1 MIENDEILNTMK
13 LSEVS
18 NEFRRQRI
26 QEIVEESLSNEKEV
40 QIDRLI
46 QANSILKSE
55 LLKYDEENEKIK
67 KIYQEEVGKF
77 QKTMSEF
84 EDLIQR
90 ESHAKHQL
98 QDENERLTLQV
109 DGAARK
115 TDDSGHPKDR
125 QINAQGYQ
133 NENFELKKEIDNLK
147 TKVGQ
152 GEYLCLQKEEIINDL
167 KKDLEVMTEEYAKL
181 EGSYNALVEEY
192 NTIKESLEKIEERD
206 TRSEED
212 HEALKQRLYS
222 TENELKK
229 ANNALQNAL
238 GEKNQLLTKSEYIA
252 AQARQVRV

>member
-1 MIENDEILNTMK
+1 MK

-18 NEFRRQRI
+18 NEFRRQRV

-46 QANSILKSE
+46 QANAILKSE
-55 LLKYDEENEKIK
+55 LLKYEDENLKVK
-67 KIYQEEVGKF
+67 KIYQEEVEKF

-90 ESHAKHQL
+90 ESHAKHKL
-98 QDENERLTLQV
+98 QDENERLTLQI
-109 DGAARK
+109 DGVARK
-115 TDDSGHPKDR
+115 TEELGHSKDR
-125 QINAQGYQ
+125 QTSLNAQGYQ

-181 EGSYNALVEEY
+181 EGSYNGLVEEY
-192 NTIKESLEKIEERD
+192 NTIKDSLDKIQEKGS
-206 TRSEED
+206 RSEED
-212 HEALKQRLYS
+212 YESLKQRLYS

-252 AQARQVRV
+252 AQARQVRI